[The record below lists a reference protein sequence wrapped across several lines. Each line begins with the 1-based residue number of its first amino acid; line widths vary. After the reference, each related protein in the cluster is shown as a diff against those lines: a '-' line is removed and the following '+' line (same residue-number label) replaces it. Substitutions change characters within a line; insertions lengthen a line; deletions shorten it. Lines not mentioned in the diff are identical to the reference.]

1 MSWLE
6 TMFPASCAGCGV
18 PGPLGCPKCL
28 ALLSGPAVPA
38 WPQPTP
44 VGLPSPWAVAV
55 YADPC
60 RALLLAYKEQGAIG
74 LRHGLAAP
82 LAASI
87 DAAWQARLLARGAVP
102 VPSQL
107 LVVPV
112 PSSRRAVRMRGDDVV
127 LVLTRRAVAILR
139 PSGVKVRVLPALRHR
154 RRLADSAGLSAGA
167 RAANLADAFAVR
179 GCARRAVAGATVI
192 LADDLITTGVSLA
205 EAARALRS
213 CGADVV
219 GAATVAATQRRG
231 DGAASALS
239 RGRSSVE
246 EKRVGHSL
254 PDGRGDASRGHRRQ
268 ST

>member
-1 MSWLE
+1 MALLE
-6 TMFPASCAGCGV
+6 TFLPASCAGCGV
-18 PGPLGCPKCL
+18 PGRLGCPTCL
-28 ALLSGPAVPA
+28 ALLSGPAAPA
-38 WPQPTP
+38 WPQPAP
-44 VGLPSPWAVAV
+44 VGLPPPWAVAV

-74 LRHGLAAP
+74 LRRGLAVP

-87 DAAWQARLLARGAVP
+87 DAAWQAWLLGRGGEPMPAR
-102 VPSQL
+102 L

-112 PSSRRAVRMRGDDVV
+112 PSSRRAVRVRGDDVV
-127 LVLTRRAVAILR
+127 LVLARRAVAVLR
-139 PSGVKVRVLPALRHR
+139 RRGVKVRVLPALRHR
-154 RRLADSAGLSAGA
+154 RRVADSAGLSAGA

-179 GCARRAVAGATVI
+179 AGARNAVAGATVI

-231 DGAASALS
+231 NGA
-239 RGRSSVE
+239 
-246 EKRVGHSL
+246 VGAIA
-254 PDGRGDASRGHRRQ
+254 GQ
-268 ST
+268 V